1 MSPNKHTPG
10 PFTVRQPDS
19 WPFDIE
25 VVNANGDVVWSERR
39 YAHSTK
45 QKNLTD
51 CLYAVGFDRDE
62 RPDVM
67 AGIERQLADIHLR
80 AAAPDL
86 LEALKALQL
95 QALQSNVNSAANEWG
110 REALEMAKAAIEKA
124 EGRTLPLNAE
134 GGDK

>member
-1 MSPNKHTPG
+1 MNDSKHTPG
-10 PFTVRQPDS
+10 PLTVRQPDA

-25 VVNANGDVVWSERR
+25 VVNTDGDVVWSERR
-39 YAHSTK
+39 FAHSTK

-62 RPDVM
+62 RPAVI

-86 LEALKALQL
+86 LEAVQLARGWLALW
-95 QALQSNVNSAANEWG
+95 ASAE
-110 REALEMAKAAIEKA
+110 RELAIIDAAIAKAQ
-124 EGRTLPLNAE
+124 GTQS
-134 GGDK
+134 